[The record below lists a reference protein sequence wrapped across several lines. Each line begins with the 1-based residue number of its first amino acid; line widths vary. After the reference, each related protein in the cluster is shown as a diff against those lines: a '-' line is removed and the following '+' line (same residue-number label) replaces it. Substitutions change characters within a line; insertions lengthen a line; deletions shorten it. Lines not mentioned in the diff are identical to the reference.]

1 MPTTGTMWS
10 PDPVLKKH
18 RNIYNTDGDD
28 EALKHVGASLN
39 ERSHVHVKPA
49 GAKLSTQ
56 ERRAVTDIVHSAEM
70 ISLIGLG

>member
-1 MPTTGTMWS
+1 MPTTGTLWS

-18 RNIYNTDGDD
+18 RNIYNTDDD

-49 GAKLSTQ
+49 GAKLSTK
-56 ERRAVTDIVHSAEM
+56 SA
-70 ISLIGLG
+70 GL